1 MVLLKAVG
9 HALQKGRHQ
18 IDGDKGIQ
26 EPVGHQHRAGEEIE
40 QQGPGGL
47 RPLLEALQGDDH
59 QRPHHQRHRHLGQA
73 AVEEGG
79 QLPGALLPQQQGP
92 GEHEEQRHR
101 RRGQGGGQIGE
112 MPHHPRIGPQG
123 PGGGVEVH
131 HPGHAQHP
139 QQVMV
144 QPPSGFGAHNPT
156 AFFRRTDK
164 GGACTGRRR

>member
-1 MVLLKAVG
+1 MDGEGGVKGVVRREEIPNGPQADGQHQPQQDQIVPMVLLKAVG

-26 EPVGHQHRAGEEIE
+26 EPVGHQHRVGEEIE

-73 AVEEGG
+73 AAEEGG

-101 RRGQGGGQIGE
+101 RRGQG
-112 MPHHPRIGPQG
+112 
-123 PGGGVEVH
+123 
-131 HPGHAQHP
+131 
-139 QQVMV
+139 
-144 QPPSGFGAHNPT
+144 
-156 AFFRRTDK
+156 
-164 GGACTGRRR
+164 